1 MQNQKLENVLNL
13 ALVTPEEERVKSGI
27 LNVGFEENSKKWE
40 LIVKYNGDIRQ
51 LASDFIS
58 VEELINGYAI
68 VTLPEAYINSFSAL
82 EEVEYIEKP
91 KRLYFNMEKG
101 IEASCIY
108 PVTIRSPYLTG
119 KGCIVAVI
127 DSGINPFL
135 PDFRNADGSTRILE
149 MWDQEMVPDAEK
161 GWKPPEGFGIG
172 VALKRE
178 EINQMLAQYEA
189 IGSGYVGQDFTGHG
203 TAVAA
208 IAAGSNAE
216 MEGVA
221 PGADLVIVKLGRS
234 EPDSFPR
241 TTELMR
247 ALTYVARLGQK
258 YNRPVAINLSFGNTY
273 GSHSGSSLLERF
285 VDNISEIGRS
295 VICVGSGNEGASAGH
310 VAGNVTTESIGR
322 VELAVGNLETTVNVQ
337 LWKNF
342 ADRYRITLISP
353 SGNRYQVAQ
362 IGLGNTEAIIENTKV
377 LIYLGEPT
385 PYSVNQE
392 IFFDFIPLETYINP
406 GIWVFELEPVVIVT
420 GDYYFYLPSGVARNS
435 ATRFFTPTPQVTI
448 TIPSTAM
455 KVVTVGAYDMVYDAY
470 ADFSGRGYLV
480 ESRGSA
486 VLESDLVKPDL
497 VAPGVGIRV
506 PSIYGGY
513 ETVNGTSFAT
523 PFVTGSAALLM
534 EWGIIQGNDP
544 YLYGEK
550 VKAYLRSGAQSLRGE
565 DEYPNDRVGYGKL
578 CVEKSLPIV

>member
-1 MQNQKLENVLNL
+1 MPNQKLENLLNL
-13 ALVTPEEERVKSGI
+13 ALVTPEEEREKSI
-27 LNVGFEENSKKWE
+27 VLNVGYEEASKKWE
-40 LIVKYNGDIRQ
+40 LIVKYNGNIRQ
-51 LASDFIS
+51 LSSDTIS

-82 EEVEYIEKP
+82 EEIEYIEKP
-91 KRLYFNMEKG
+91 KRLYFEMEKG

-108 PVTIRSPYLTG
+108 PIKLRPPYLNGT
-119 KGCIVAVI
+119 GCIVAVI

-149 MWDQEMVPDAEK
+149 MWDQDMLPNPEK
-161 GWKPPEGFGIG
+161 GWNPPEGFQIG
-172 VALKRE
+172 VALQQT
-178 EINQMLAQYEA
+178 EINQMLIEYDEVRN
-189 IGSGYVGQDFTGHG
+189 GYVGQDYTGHG

-208 IAAGSNAE
+208 IAAGSRSDN
-216 MEGVA
+216 EGVA
-221 PGADLVIVKLGRS
+221 PGADLIIVKLGRTGTN
-234 EPDSFPR
+234 SFPR

-247 ALTYVARLGQK
+247 AFTYVVRLGLQ

-285 VDNISEIGRS
+285 IDNASEIGRS
-295 VICVGSGNEGASAGH
+295 VVCVGSGNEGASAGH
-310 VAGNVTTESIGR
+310 VAGKVTLGNVGR
-322 VELAVGNLETTVNVQ
+322 VELSVGNLEPTVNVQ

-342 ADRYRITLISP
+342 SDQYRITIISP

-362 IGLGNTEAIIENTKV
+362 IGLGNTEVIVEETRV

-392 IFFDFIPLETYINP
+392 IFFDFIPLGSYINS

-420 GDYYFYLPSGVARNS
+420 GEYYFYLPAEVARNRS
-435 ATRFFTPTPQVTI
+435 TRFFTPTPQVTI
-448 TIPSTAM
+448 TIPSTAS
-455 KVVTVGAYDMVYDAY
+455 KVVTVGAYDMVYDSY
-470 ADFSGRGYLV
+470 ADFSGRGYLC
-480 ESRGSA
+480 ESGGNA

-497 VAPGVGIRV
+497 VAPGVGISV

-513 ETVNGTSFAT
+513 QLVNGTSFAT

-550 VKAYLRSGAQSLRGE
+550 VKAYLRRGAREIRGE
-565 DEYPNDRVGYGKL
+565 SVYPNDRVGAYGN
-578 CVEKSLPIV
+578 IVSS